1 MLNDVKASRAD
12 FWTGLFWIV
21 FGGAIIAM
29 SAQMPIPR
37 HLGASA
43 MTAPGLVPGL
53 LGAALMMLGAVLS
66 LRAWRGGAIE
76 SPEGAVDPASVS
88 TSRPLVAGAM
98 MVSYA
103 LALTYGLP
111 FIALTVV
118 FVTLFILSF
127 NWHGKTQ
134 RQRLITFVGAL
145 VMAAIF
151 AATLEFVFE
160 QLFYVRLP

>member
-1 MLNDVKASRAD
+1 MTDTPASRAD
-12 FWTGLFWIV
+12 FWTGLFWII

-37 HLGASA
+37 HLGASG

-53 LGAALMMLGAVLS
+53 LGGALLILGVVLS
-66 LRAWRGGAIE
+66 LRAWRGLTITG
-76 SPEGAVDPASVS
+76 PDGVVDPATVS
-88 TSRPLVAGAM
+88 TLRPVVAGVM
-98 MVSYA
+98 MVTYA
-103 LALTYGLP
+103 LALTIGLP

-118 FVTLFILSF
+118 FVTLFIATF
-127 NWHGKTQ
+127 NWRGRTQ
-134 RQRLITFVGAL
+134 RQRMITLVGAA

-151 AATLEFVFE
+151 AGTLEFVFE